1 MSESGLITIKCKLS
15 AAETLNRLRS
25 ALESAG
31 VTVFAVVDHAA
42 SAAAAGLPLRPTTL
56 IIFGNPAAGTPLMQ
70 ANQLAGIDLPLKV
83 LVWEDQTRAANLSY
97 ENPQRLAERRSLG
110 PQIAPQI
117 AAMAKLLDT
126 VTHKA
131 AADL

>member
-1 MSESGLITIKCKLS
+1 MTESGMITIKGKLS
-15 AAETLNRLRS
+15 AHETLNRLRC

-31 VTVFAVVDHAA
+31 VTLFAVIDHAA
-42 SAAAAGLPLRPTTL
+42 GAAAAGLPLRPTTV

-83 LVWEDQTRAANLSY
+83 LVWEDQTGAANLSY
-97 ENPQRLAERRSLG
+97 EDPQRLAERHSLG
-110 PQIAPQI
+110 SQIAPQI
-117 AAMAKLLDT
+117 AAMAKLLAA